1 MAAGKQESLQDYF
14 LMAKEIAKEEKNLGI
29 EHWDGIS
36 IQRDGDKAGEYVRL
50 YHYDLPRQLAEKY
63 DWVIRWRAAKLQ
75 CQYPRYCVR
84 VYHSPYKKVMG
95 VNIGMQKD
103 IDTFVAAKAQYT
115 KQSRTLDD
123 YISKQKASNMFF
135 NEDTDQE
142 VVRFK
147 AKLERKKENIEQAEA
162 RLIEKV
168 KQYKIQQNNQS
179 V

>member
-1 MAAGKQESLQDYF
+1 MASKQESLQDYF

-36 IQRDGDKAGEYVRL
+36 IEREGDKVGEYVRL
-50 YHYDLPRQLAEKY
+50 YHYDLPRRVAEKY

-115 KQSRTLDD
+115 KQKRTLDD
-123 YISKQKASNMFF
+123 YISKQKATNIFF
-135 NEDTDQE
+135 DEDTDQE
-142 VVRFK
+142 VVRIK

-162 RLIEKV
+162 RLMEKV
-168 KQYKIQQNNQS
+168 KQYKTQHNIQN

>member
-1 MAAGKQESLQDYF
+1 MVSKQESLQDYF

-36 IQRDGDKAGEYVRL
+36 IEREGDKVGEYVRL
-50 YHYDLPRQLAEKY
+50 YHYDLPRRVAEKY
-63 DWVIRWRAAKLQ
+63 DWVIRWRAARLQ

-115 KQSRTLDD
+115 KQKRILDD
-123 YISKQKASNMFF
+123 YISKQKATNMFF
-135 NEDTDQE
+135 SEDTDQE
-142 VVRFK
+142 VARIK

-168 KQYKIQQNNQS
+168 KQYNIQQNIQS

>member
-1 MAAGKQESLQDYF
+1 MASKQESLQDYF

-36 IQRDGDKAGEYVRL
+36 IEREGDKVGEYVRM
-50 YHYDLPRQLAEKY
+50 YHYDLPRRVAEKY
-63 DWVIRWRAAKLQ
+63 DWVIRWRAARLQ

-115 KQSRTLDD
+115 KQKRILDD
-123 YISKQKASNMFF
+123 YISKQKATNIFF
-135 NEDTDQE
+135 SEDTDQE
-142 VVRFK
+142 VVRIK
-147 AKLERKKENIEQAEA
+147 AKLERKKENIEQAEV

>member
-14 LMAKEIAKEEKNLGI
+14 LMAKEIAREERNLGI
-29 EHWDGIS
+29 GHWDGIS
-36 IQRDGDKAGEYVRL
+36 IEREGDKVGEYVRL
-50 YHYDLPRQLAEKY
+50 YHYDLPRRVAEKY
-63 DWVIRWRAAKLQ
+63 DWVIRWRAARLQ

-115 KQSRTLDD
+115 KQRRTLDE

-168 KQYKIQQNNQS
+168 KQCKIQQNNQS

>member
-36 IQRDGDKAGEYVRL
+36 IEREGDKVGEYVRL

-63 DWVIRWRAAKLQ
+63 DWVIRWRAARLQ

-115 KQSRTLDD
+115 KQRRTLDE
-123 YISKQKASNMFF
+123 YISKQKATSMFF
-135 NEDTDQE
+135 SEDADEE
-142 VVRFK
+142 VVRIK